1 MSLYISSAMRKPHC
15 RRNYAAFPPPAAK
28 MQLPEQRLG
37 STRSGKLIRYL
48 LTDDADEL
56 ANLTKNYRS
65 EDHFDAYALFQ
76 FLVMKELSRLGADS
90 VHIVR
95 YDQLG
100 YFHKSQLSIQDI
112 AAQMVGLYL
121 TTIFDVVNF
130 GKSRADPIFHD

>member
-1 MSLYISSAMRKPHC
+1 MK
-15 RRNYAAFPPPAAK
+15 
-28 MQLPEQRLG
+28 LPEQRLG

-76 FLVMKELSRLGADS
+76 FLVMRELSRYGRDS
-90 VHIVR
+90 IHVDR
-95 YDQLG
+95 YDQLSQ
-100 YFHKSQLSIQDI
+100 FHQERLSAQQI
-112 AAQMVGLYL
+112 AAEMVGLSL

>member
-1 MSLYISSAMRKPHC
+1 
-15 RRNYAAFPPPAAK
+15 

-48 LTDDADEL
+48 LTDDANEL
-56 ANLTKNYRS
+56 ANLTLNYRS

-76 FLVMKELSRLGADS
+76 FLVMRELSRLGADS

-100 YFHKSQLSIQDI
+100 RYHKKRLTKQERADQMVMLSI
-112 AAQMVGLYL
+112 A
-121 TTIFDVVNF
+121 TIFDVVNF